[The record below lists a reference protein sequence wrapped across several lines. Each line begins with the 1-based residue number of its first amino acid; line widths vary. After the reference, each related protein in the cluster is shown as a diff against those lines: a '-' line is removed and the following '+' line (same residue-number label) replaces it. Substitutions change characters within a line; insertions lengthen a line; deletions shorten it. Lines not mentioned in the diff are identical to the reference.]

1 MCKSAKSRRFLI
13 KKPGSHEIFP
23 GSWVP
28 NQIFDF
34 ALSEMAMI
42 DINAGHQ
49 LRA

>member
-1 MCKSAKSRRFLI
+1 MRKSAKSRRILI
-13 KKPGSHEIFP
+13 QKPGSHEIFL